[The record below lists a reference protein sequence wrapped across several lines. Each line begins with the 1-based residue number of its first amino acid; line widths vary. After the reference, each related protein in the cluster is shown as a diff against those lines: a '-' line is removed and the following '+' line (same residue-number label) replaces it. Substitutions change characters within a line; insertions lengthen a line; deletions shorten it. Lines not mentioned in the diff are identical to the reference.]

1 MTEKLPPKNDNPT
14 IQTVDDTIKGDGELS
29 YNILYEVQF
38 KQWDLWGSFKNVDV
52 AYITL
57 TNKEDPIIL
66 IEKLIYKLGLDKKLP
81 TTFKNSTRKGV
92 KLLGTPKPIL
102 SRPRLEP

>member
-66 IEKLIYKLGLDKKLP
+66 IEKLIYKLDGLYIPQMYL
-81 TTFKNSTRKGV
+81 
-92 KLLGTPKPIL
+92 IL
-102 SRPRLEP
+102 SHLRGTLIK